1 MRTVVISAL
10 LAAACLAGP
19 AAAQPADPWNP
30 STSRRG
36 GGGSGDEHLSA
47 IERRD
52 RAAVSADRFMI
63 IRQNND
69 LLLVDGRTGCAW
81 TRSDSIRAENGGSPW
96 KHEFP
101 VGGRQQCY
109 DVLIRLQQ
117 ENR

>member
-1 MRTVVISAL
+1 MRTVVTSVL
-10 LAAACLAGP
+10 LAAACLAGT

-30 STSRRG
+30 STARRG
-36 GGGSGDEHLSA
+36 GGGGDEHLSA

-81 TRSDSIRAENGGSPW
+81 TRSDSIRADNGGSPW

-101 VGGRQQCY
+101 VGARQQCY